1 MFFRLSLRRAVLLG
15 TAAAAL
21 LCAGHA
27 SAAPYTYEVDNYTFS
42 GGDPVHPVTD
52 DLTFNNLLI
61 TETFTDGFMQSTMLG
76 SLNTSDISA
85 FSPATLN
92 VSGHGLLT
100 SAVLSGQLGMDGFPA
115 TSILDI
121 STQYA
126 PGGPMTDQYVFS
138 NFSTSLFGPAMSGV
152 SVGQFTLL
160 NNGDPAQAPAEIT
173 LTPVPEAT
181 SAVSLGMLVLL
192 GLGSLAVSR
201 RRTASRVSAE

>member
-1 MFFRLSLRRAVLLG
+1 MFFRLSLQRVALLG
-15 TAAAAL
+15 AATAAL
-21 LCAGHA
+21 LCAGHV

-42 GGDPVHPVTD
+42 GGDPVHSVVD

-61 TETFTDGFMQSTMLG
+61 TETYTDGFMQSAALG

-85 FSPATLN
+85 FSPAILN
-92 VSGHGLLT
+92 ASGHGSLT
-100 SAVLSGQLGMDGFPA
+100 SAILTGQLGIDGFPA
-115 TSILDI
+115 TSTLDV

-126 PGGPMTDQYVFS
+126 PGGLINNQYVFS
-138 NFSTSLFGPAMSGV
+138 NFSSSLFGPDTGGI
-152 SVGQFTLL
+152 SVGQFALL
-160 NNGDPAQAPAEIT
+160 DGNNPVNGPVEIR

-201 RRTASRVSAE
+201 RRASF